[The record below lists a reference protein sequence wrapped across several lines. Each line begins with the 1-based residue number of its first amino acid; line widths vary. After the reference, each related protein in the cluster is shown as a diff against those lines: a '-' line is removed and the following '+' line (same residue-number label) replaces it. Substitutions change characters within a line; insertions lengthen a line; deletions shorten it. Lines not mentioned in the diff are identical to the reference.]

1 MNIWD
6 KAYECMP
13 REELEQLQWERV
25 QSTLNRVYKNV
36 QFYRKIFDK
45 LNVLPEDIQSI
56 QDLSNLPFTTKDDL
70 RNSYPYDMFAVSLRE
85 VVRLHSTSGM
95 TGKPIVVGY
104 TKNDLKNWT
113 NLAARI
119 LTSGG
124 VTKDDMV
131 QIAFA
136 YGLLTGAF
144 GLHYGAEEIGASVIP
159 TSSGHTEKQIVIM
172 KDYKTTTL
180 VCTPSYAL
188 RIADTMVNMEIDP
201 KTLNLRLGLFGG
213 EPWSENMRKEIE
225 GRLYI
230 DALDN
235 YGLSEVIGPGVAAEC
250 QYKDGL
256 HLFED
261 HFIPEIIDP
270 STGNL
275 LPPGEKGE
283 LVITT
288 LTKEAFPMIR
298 FRTGDITKLNWRQCD
313 CGRTCVRIE
322 KIMERTD
329 NMLIIKGVSV
339 FPSQI
344 EQVLYEFEGCEPHFQ
359 LVVDRKDR
367 MDVLEVLVEVSERI
381 FFDEIKK
388 QRNLLD
394 NIKERLSGVL
404 GVNVDVKLVEPQSI
418 ERDLNKYKR
427 IIDKRVI

>member
-144 GLHYGAEEIGASVIP
+144 GLHYGAERIGASVIP
-159 TSSGHTEKQIVIM
+159 TSSGHTEKQIIIM

-270 STGNL
+270 ATGNL

-298 FRTGDITKLNWRQCD
+298 FRTGDITRLNWQQCD
-313 CGRTCVRIE
+313 CGRTCIRIE

-381 FFDEIKK
+381 FFDEMKR
-388 QRNLLD
+388 QRNLLE
-394 NIKERLSGVL
+394 NIKQRLSSVL

-418 ERDLNKYKR
+418 ERDLKKYKR
-427 IIDKRVI
+427 IIDKRII

>member
-159 TSSGHTEKQIVIM
+159 TSSGHTEKQIIIM

-235 YGLSEVIGPGVAAEC
+235 YGLSEIIGPGVAAEC

-270 STGNL
+270 ATGNL

-298 FRTGDITKLNWRQCD
+298 FRTGDITRLNWQQCD
-313 CGRTCVRIE
+313 CGRTCIRIE

-381 FFDEIKK
+381 FFDEMKR
-388 QRNLLD
+388 QRNLLE
-394 NIKERLSGVL
+394 NIKQRLSSVL

-418 ERDLNKYKR
+418 ERDLKKYKR
-427 IIDKRVI
+427 IIDKRII

>member
-13 REELEQLQWERV
+13 REELEQLQLERL

-56 QDLSNLPFTTKDDL
+56 QGLSNLPFTTKDDL

-119 LTSGG
+119 LTAGG

-159 TSSGHTEKQIVIM
+159 TSSGHTEKQIIIM
-172 KDYKTTTL
+172 KDYKTTAL

-270 STGNL
+270 STGTV

-298 FRTGDITKLNWRQCD
+298 FRTGDITKLNWQQCE
-313 CGRTCVRIE
+313 CARTCVRIE

-367 MDVLEVLVEVSERI
+367 MDVLKVLVEVSERI
-381 FFDEIKK
+381 FFDEMKK
-388 QRNLLD
+388 QGKLLE
-394 NIKERLSGVL
+394 NIKQRLSSVL

-418 ERDLNKYKR
+418 ERDLKKYKR
-427 IIDKRVI
+427 IIDNRVI

>member
-159 TSSGHTEKQIVIM
+159 TSSGHTEKQIIIM

-270 STGNL
+270 ATGNL

-298 FRTGDITKLNWRQCD
+298 FRTGDITRLNWQQCD
-313 CGRTCVRIE
+313 CGRTCIRIE

-367 MDVLEVLVEVSERI
+367 MDVLEVLVEVSEMI
-381 FFDEIKK
+381 FFDEMKR
-388 QRNLLD
+388 QRNLLE
-394 NIKERLSGVL
+394 NIKQRLSSVL

-418 ERDLNKYKR
+418 ERDLKKYKR
-427 IIDKRVI
+427 IIDKRII

>member
-6 KAYECMP
+6 EAYECMP
-13 REELEQLQWERV
+13 REELEQLQLERV

-104 TKNDLKNWT
+104 TKNDLKNWS
-113 NLAARI
+113 NLAARV
-119 LTSGG
+119 LTAGG

-144 GLHYGAEEIGASVIP
+144 GLHYGAEKIGASVIP
-159 TSSGHTEKQIVIM
+159 TSSGHTEKQIIIM
-172 KDYKTTTL
+172 RDYKTTTL

-188 RIADTMVNMEIDP
+188 RIADTMANMEIDS

-270 STGNL
+270 STGTV

-283 LVITT
+283 LIITT

-298 FRTGDITKLNWRQCD
+298 FRTGDITKLNWRQCE

-381 FFDEIKK
+381 FFDEMKK
-388 QRNLLD
+388 QRKLLE
-394 NIKERLSGVL
+394 NIKQRLSSVL

-418 ERDLNKYKR
+418 ERDLKKYKR
-427 IIDKRVI
+427 IIDKRII

>member
-56 QDLSNLPFTTKDDL
+56 QDLSNLPFTTKDVL

-104 TKNDLKNWT
+104 TKNDLKNRT

-159 TSSGHTEKQIVIM
+159 TSSGHTEKQIIIM

-270 STGNL
+270 ATGNL

-298 FRTGDITKLNWRQCD
+298 FRTGDITRLNWQQCD
-313 CGRTCVRIE
+313 CGRTCIRIE

-381 FFDEIKK
+381 FFDEMKR
-388 QRNLLD
+388 QRNLLE
-394 NIKERLSGVL
+394 NIKQRLSSVL

-418 ERDLNKYKR
+418 ERDLKKYKR
-427 IIDKRVI
+427 IIDKRII

>member
-104 TKNDLKNWT
+104 TKNDLKNWS

-119 LTSGG
+119 LTAGG

-159 TSSGHTEKQIVIM
+159 TSSGHTEKQIIIM

-188 RIADTMVNMEIDP
+188 RIADTIVNMEIDP

-270 STGNL
+270 LTGNL

-381 FFDEIKK
+381 FFDEMKK
-388 QRNLLD
+388 QRNLLE
-394 NIKERLSGVL
+394 NIKERLSSVL
-404 GVNVDVKLVEPQSI
+404 GVNVDVKLVEHQSI

-427 IIDKRVI
+427 IIDKRII